1 MVVVEFGR
9 ENRNRNETIIQGID
23 MYIELAIFALFVL
36 GYSMVA
42 GRLERAPASG
52 PIVFVAAGFLMGPL
66 ALAWFDGD
74 VSRTELRVIADLTL
88 ALILFIDAANA
99 DLATLKRQFRIPSR
113 MLLVGL
119 PGVIF
124 LGTLT
129 AALLF
134 DTLSLFEAA
143 IVGTMLA
150 ATDAALGKAVITNKA
165 VPKQIREG
173 LNFESGLN
181 DGLCVPIL
189 FVFIALA
196 LGSGAEGGG
205 TMLALTLVIQELGI
219 GLVVGLGLT
228 AVGTWALGWCR
239 DKGWVTEIWK
249 QVTVPALAI
258 ACFAVAQSLHG
269 SGYIAA
275 FTGGLL
281 FGFRAKEATHRLVL
295 ASEGIGETL
304 ALMTWFVFGATVIGQ
319 SFQYF
324 TWEMLVYALLSLT
337 VIRMLPIFLSLSGT
351 GESTASKLFLAWF
364 GPRGLASIVFAIIV
378 LNEGVPGG
386 KFIAMVVVLTVFF
399 SMVAHGV
406 SANPLA
412 RLLGQKEGKKADAA

>member
-1 MVVVEFGR
+1 
-9 ENRNRNETIIQGID
+9 
-23 MYIELAIFALFVL
+23 MYIEFAVFALFVFC
-36 GYSMVA
+36 YSVVA
-42 GRLERAPASG
+42 GRVERAAASG

-66 ALAWFDGD
+66 GLAWFDGD
-74 VSRTELRVIADLTL
+74 MSRTGLRMLADLTL
-88 ALILFIDAANA
+88 ALILFIDAANV
-99 DLATLKRQFRIPSR
+99 DLGTLKRRFRIPSR

-124 LGTLT
+124 LGTIT
-129 AALLF
+129 AAFLF

-143 IVGTMLA
+143 LLGTMLA
-150 ATDAALGKAVITNKA
+150 ATDAALGKAVVTNEA
-165 VPKQIREG
+165 VPAHIREG
-173 LNFESGLN
+173 LNVESGLN

-196 LGSGAEGGG
+196 IGSGSEDGN
-205 TMLALTLVIQELGI
+205 TMLALKLVGKELGI

-228 AVGTWALGWCR
+228 AVATQVMIWCR
-239 DKGWVTEIWK
+239 DKGWITEIWK
-249 QVTVPALAI
+249 QVTVVALAV
-258 ACFAVAQSLHG
+258 ACFSVAHSLHG

-295 ASEGIGETL
+295 AAEGTGETL
-304 ALMTWFVFGATVIGQ
+304 ALLTWLVFGATVIGQ
-319 SFQYF
+319 SVEYF

-337 VIRMLPIFLSLSGT
+337 VIRMLPIYLSLSGS
-351 GESTASKLFLAWF
+351 GESVASKLFLGWF

-378 LNEGVPGG
+378 VNVGVPGG
-386 KFIAMVVVLTVFF
+386 KFVAMVVVLTVFL
-399 SMVAHGV
+399 SLVAHGV

-412 RLLGQKEGKKADAA
+412 KFLGQKEGNKVDLA

>member
-1 MVVVEFGR
+1 MQQML
-9 ENRNRNETIIQGID
+9 T
-23 MYIELAIFALFVL
+23 L
-36 GYSMVA
+36 
-42 GRLERAPASG
+42 P
-52 PIVFVAAGFLMGPL
+52 FLS
-66 ALAWFDGD
+66 
-74 VSRTELRVIADLTL
+74 VSNTDLRVLADLTL

-99 DLATLKRQFRIPSR
+99 DLAILKRQFRIPSR
-113 MLLVGL
+113 MLLFGL

-134 DTLSLFEAA
+134 ENLSLFEAA
-143 IVGTMLA
+143 ILGTMLA
-150 ATDAALGKAVITNKA
+150 ATDAALGKAVVTNKA
-165 VPKQIREG
+165 VPTQIREG
-173 LNFESGLN
+173 LNIESGLN

-196 LGSGAEGGG
+196 IGSGAEGGS
-205 TMLALTLVIQELGI
+205 TTFALKLVAEELGI

-228 AVGTWALGWCR
+228 AIGTWAFAWCR

-249 QVTVPALAI
+249 QVTVVALAI
-258 ACFAVAQSLHG
+258 ACFSVAQSLHG

-281 FGFRAKEATHRLVL
+281 FGFRAKDATHRLVL
-295 ASEGIGETL
+295 AAEGTGETL
-304 ALMTWFVFGATVIGQ
+304 ALLTTWFVFGTAVIGQ
-319 SFQYF
+319 SIEYF

-337 VIRMLPIFLSLSGT
+337 VIRMLPVFLSLSGT
-351 GESTASKLFLAWF
+351 GESTASKLFLGWF

-378 LNEGVPGG
+378 INKDVPEG

-399 SMVAHGV
+399 SLVAHGV

-412 RLLGQKEGKKADAA
+412 RLLGKKEGKKAVSR

>member
-1 MVVVEFGR
+1 
-9 ENRNRNETIIQGID
+9 
-23 MYIELAIFALFVL
+23 MYIELAVLALFVFC
-36 GYSMVA
+36 YSLVA
-42 GRLERAPASG
+42 GRVERAATSG
-52 PIVFVAAGFLMGPL
+52 PIVFVLAGLLMGPL
-66 ALAWFDGD
+66 GLAWFDGD
-74 VSRTELRVIADLTL
+74 VSNTELRVLADLTL

-99 DLATLKRQFRIPSR
+99 DLGVLKRQFRIPSR
-113 MLLVGL
+113 MLLFGL

-124 LGTLT
+124 LGTIT

-150 ATDAALGKAVITNKA
+150 ATDAALGKGVITNKV
-165 VPKQIREG
+165 VPTRIREG
-173 LNFESGLN
+173 LNIESGLN

-196 LGSGAEGGG
+196 IGSSGEGGG
-205 TMLALTLVIQELGI
+205 SMLALKLVFQELGI
-219 GLVVGLGLT
+219 GLAVGLGLT
-228 AVGTWALGWCR
+228 AVGTWALRWCH

-249 QVTVPALAI
+249 QVTVVALAI
-258 ACFAVAQSLHG
+258 ACFSVAQSLHG

-281 FGFRAKEATHRLVL
+281 FGFKAKEATHGLVL

-304 ALMTWFVFGATVIGQ
+304 ALTTWFVFGAAVIGQ
-319 SFQYF
+319 SVQFF

-337 VIRMLPIFLSLSGT
+337 VIRMLPVFLSLSAM
-351 GESTASKLFLAWF
+351 GESTASKLFLGWF

-399 SMVAHGV
+399 SLVAHGI

-412 RLLGQKEGKKADAA
+412 KLMGQKEGKKEESA

>member
-1 MVVVEFGR
+1 
-9 ENRNRNETIIQGID
+9 
-23 MYIELAIFALFVL
+23 MYIELAIFALFVFCYTL
-36 GYSMVA
+36 IS

-74 VSRTELRVIADLTL
+74 VSRTELRVLADLTL

-99 DLATLKRQFRIPSR
+99 DLAILKQQFRIPSR

-119 PGVIF
+119 PGVIL
-124 LGTLT
+124 LGTVT
-129 AALLF
+129 AAVLF

-143 IVGTMLA
+143 ILGTMLA
-150 ATDAALGKAVITNKA
+150 ATDAALGKAVVTNEA

-196 LGSGAEGGG
+196 LGGGSEGGS
-205 TMLALTLVIQELGI
+205 TMAALQLVLQEIGI
-219 GLVVGLGLT
+219 GLGVGLGLT
-228 AVGTWALGWCR
+228 AVGAWALRWCEDR
-239 DKGWVTEIWK
+239 GWVTEIWK
-249 QVTVPALAI
+249 QVTVVALAI

-281 FGFRAKEATHRLVL
+281 FGFKAKEATHRLVF
-295 ASEGIGETL
+295 ASEGAGETL
-304 ALMTWFVFGATVIGQ
+304 ALLTWFVFGATVIGQ
-319 SFQYF
+319 SFQHF

-337 VIRMLPIFLSLSGT
+337 VIRMLPVFLSLSGT
-351 GESTASKLFLAWF
+351 GESTSSKLFLGWF

-378 LNEGVPGG
+378 LNKGVPGG
-386 KFIAMVVVLTVFF
+386 EFIAMVVVLTVFL
-399 SMVAHGV
+399 SLVAHGV

-412 RLLGQKEGKKADAA
+412 NLMGQKEDKKADMA

>member
-1 MVVVEFGR
+1 
-9 ENRNRNETIIQGID
+9 
-23 MYIELAIFALFVL
+23 MYIELAVFGLFVFC
-36 GYSMVA
+36 YSLVA
-42 GRLERAPASG
+42 GRVERAAASG

-66 ALAWFDGD
+66 GLAWFDGD
-74 VSRTELRVIADLTL
+74 VSRTGLRMLADLTL
-88 ALILFIDAANA
+88 ALILFTDAANV
-99 DLATLKRQFRIPSR
+99 DLGALKQRFRIPSR

-124 LGTLT
+124 LGTVT

-143 IVGTMLA
+143 LLGTMLA
-150 ATDAALGKAVITNKA
+150 ATDAALGKAVVTNKS
-165 VPKQIREG
+165 VPAHISEG
-173 LNFESGLN
+173 LNVESGLN

-196 LGSGAEGGG
+196 IGSGSEGGS
-205 TMLALTLVIQELGI
+205 TMLALQLVGKELGI

-228 AVGTWALGWCR
+228 AVGAWAMRWCR
-239 DKGWVTEIWK
+239 DKGWLTEIWK
-249 QVTVPALAI
+249 QVTVVALAI
-258 ACFAVAQSLHG
+258 TCFSVAQSLHG

-281 FGFRAKEATHRLVL
+281 FGFRAKDATHRLVL
-295 ASEGIGETL
+295 AAEGTGETL
-304 ALMTWFVFGATVIGQ
+304 ALLTWLVFGATVIGQ
-319 SFQYF
+319 SVEYF

-337 VIRMLPIFLSLSGT
+337 VIRMLPVYLSLSGT
-351 GESTASKLFLAWF
+351 GESTASKLFLGWF

-378 LNEGVPGG
+378 VNAGVPGG
-386 KFIAMVVVLTVFF
+386 KFVGMVVVLTVFL
-399 SMVAHGV
+399 SLVAHGI

-412 RLLGQKEGKKADAA
+412 KLLGRKEGNQVDLA

>member
-1 MVVVEFGR
+1 
-9 ENRNRNETIIQGID
+9 
-23 MYIELAIFALFVL
+23 MYIELAVLALFIFC
-36 GYSMVA
+36 YSLVA
-42 GRLERAPASG
+42 GRLERAATSG
-52 PIVFVAAGFLMGPL
+52 PIVFVVAGLLMGPL
-66 ALAWFDGD
+66 GLGWFDGD
-74 VSRTELRVIADLTL
+74 VSRTGLRVLADLTL

-99 DLATLKRQFRIPSR
+99 DLAILKRHFRIPSR
-113 MLLVGL
+113 MLLFGL

-124 LGTLT
+124 IGTII

-134 DTLSLFEAA
+134 DTLSLFEAG
-143 IVGTMLA
+143 ILGTMLA
-150 ATDAALGKAVITNKA
+150 ATDAALGKAVVTNKA
-165 VPKQIREG
+165 VPTQIREG
-173 LNFESGLN
+173 LNIESGLN

-196 LGSGAEGGG
+196 LGSGTEGGS
-205 TMLALTLVIQELGI
+205 TMLALKLVIQELGI

-228 AVGTWALGWCR
+228 AIGTWLLKWCWNQ
-239 DKGWVTEIWK
+239 GWVTEIWK
-249 QVTVPALAI
+249 QVTVVALAI
-258 ACFAVAQSLHG
+258 ACFSVAQSLHG

-281 FGFRAKEATHRLVL
+281 FGFMAKGATHRLVL
-295 ASEGIGETL
+295 AAEGTGETL
-304 ALMTWFVFGATVIGQ
+304 ALMTWFIFGATVIGQ
-319 SFQYF
+319 SVQHF

-351 GESTASKLFLAWF
+351 GESTASKLFLGWF

-378 LNEGVPGG
+378 INKGVPAA

-399 SMVAHGV
+399 SLVAHGV

-412 RLLGQKEGKKADAA
+412 KLLGQKEGTKEISI

>member
-1 MVVVEFGR
+1 
-9 ENRNRNETIIQGID
+9 
-23 MYIELAIFALFVL
+23 MYIELAVLALFIFS
-36 GYSMVA
+36 YSLVA
-42 GRLERAPASG
+42 GRVERAAASG
-52 PIVFVAAGFLMGPL
+52 PIVFVIAGLLMGPL
-66 ALAWFDGD
+66 GLGWFDGS
-74 VSRTELRVIADLTL
+74 VSNTGLRVLADLTL

-99 DLATLKRQFRIPSR
+99 DLGVLKRQFRLPSR
-113 MLLVGL
+113 MLLFGL

-143 IVGTMLA
+143 ILGTMLA
-150 ATDAALGKAVITNKA
+150 ATDAALGKAVVTNKA
-165 VPKQIREG
+165 VPTQVREG
-173 LNFESGLN
+173 LNIESGLN

-196 LGSGAEGGG
+196 IGSGAEGGS
-205 TMLALTLVIQELGI
+205 TTFALKLVAEELGI

-228 AVGTWALGWCR
+228 AIGTWAFRWCR
-239 DKGWVTEIWK
+239 DKGWVTDIWK
-249 QVTVPALAI
+249 QVTVVALAI
-258 ACFAVAQSLHG
+258 ACFSVAQSLHG

-281 FGFRAKEATHRLVL
+281 FGFKARDATHRLVL
-295 ASEGIGETL
+295 AAEGTGETL
-304 ALMTWFVFGATVIGQ
+304 ALMTWFVFGAAVIGQ
-319 SFQYF
+319 SVEYF

-337 VIRMLPIFLSLSGT
+337 VIRMLPIYLSLSGT
-351 GESTASKLFLAWF
+351 GESASSKLFLGWF

-378 LNEGVPGG
+378 INKGVPEG
-386 KFIAMVVVLTVFF
+386 KFIAMVVVLTVFL
-399 SMVAHGV
+399 SLVAHGV

-412 RLLGQKEGKKADAA
+412 RLLGQKEGKKAD